1 MEQRDYVLALQQSLE
16 KKVDILLKVKAMNE
30 QQALLLSEE
39 DPDID
44 KWDELT
50 NTKGELVDEIN
61 FLDEGFN
68 EVYEHVRDEL
78 QVNREAYKKEINH
91 MQDLIRKLTE
101 LSEVIQSEEARNKE
115 AAMRHFARLKKK
127 GKVLTQS
134 NRAAKLYKDNMQKV
148 NYIDPQFFNEKH

>member
-1 MEQRDYVLALQQSLE
+1 MEQRNYILALIQSLE
-16 KKVDILLKVKAMNE
+16 KKVDILNKIRVKNE
-30 QQALLLSEE
+30 EQTLLLSEE

-50 NTKGELVDEIN
+50 TRKGELIDEIN
-61 FLDEGFN
+61 FLDDGFN

-78 QVNREAYKKEINH
+78 QANREAYKEEILH

-115 AAMRHFARLKKK
+115 AAERHFARLKKK

-134 NRAAKLYKDNMQKV
+134 NRAAKLYKDSMQKV

>member
-16 KKVDILLKVKAMNE
+16 KKVDILLKVKALNE

-50 NTKGELVDEIN
+50 TAKGELIDEIN

-78 QVNREAYKKEINH
+78 QVNREAYKKEITH
-91 MQDLIRKLTE
+91 MQELIRKLTE
-101 LSEVIQSEEARNKE
+101 LSEVIQSGEARNKE
-115 AAMRHFARLKKK
+115 AATRHFARLKKK

-148 NYIDPQFFNEKH
+148 NYVDPQFFNEKH

>member
-50 NTKGELVDEIN
+50 NKKGELVDEIN

-127 GKVLTQS
+127 RKSSDTVESGS
-134 NRAAKLYKDNMQKV
+134 
-148 NYIDPQFFNEKH
+148 

>member
-1 MEQRDYVLALQQSLE
+1 MEHKNYIQILIQSLE
-16 KKVDILLKVKAMNE
+16 KKADILDKIKIKNE
-30 QQALLLSEE
+30 EQALLLSEE

-50 NTKGELVDEIN
+50 TSKGELVDEIN

-68 EVYEHVRDEL
+68 EVYEHVREEL
-78 QVNREAYKKEINH
+78 QNNREAYKEEILH
-91 MQDLIRKLTE
+91 MQDLIRRLTE
-101 LSEVIQSEEARNKE
+101 LSEVIQSGEARNKE
-115 AAMRHFARLKKK
+115 AAERHFARLKKK

-148 NYIDPQFFNEKH
+148 NYVDPQFFNEKH

>member
-1 MEQRDYVLALQQSLE
+1 MESKNYVLALIQSLE
-16 KKVDILLKVKAMNE
+16 KKADILNRIRVENE
-30 QQALLLSEE
+30 KQALLLSEE
-39 DPDID
+39 DPNID

-50 NTKGELVDEIN
+50 TRKGELIDEIN

-68 EVYEHVRDEL
+68 EVYEHVREEL
-78 QVNREAYKKEINH
+78 TSNREAYKEEILR
-91 MQDLIRKLTE
+91 MQDLIRTLTE

-115 AAMRHFARLKKK
+115 AAERHFARLKKQ

-148 NYIDPQFFNEKH
+148 NYVDPQFFNEKH

>member
-1 MEQRDYVLALQQSLE
+1 MEQRNYILALIQSLE
-16 KKVDILLKVKAMNE
+16 KKVDILNKIRVKNE
-30 QQALLLSEE
+30 EQTLLLSEE

-50 NTKGELVDEIN
+50 TRKGELIDEIN
-61 FLDEGFN
+61 FLDDGFN

-78 QVNREAYKKEINH
+78 QANREAYKEEILH

-115 AAMRHFARLKKK
+115 AAERHFARLKKK

>member
-1 MEQRDYVLALQQSLE
+1 MEQKDYVQALEQSLE
-16 KKVDILLKVKAMNE
+16 KKVDILLKVEALNKE
-30 QQALLLSEE
+30 QTLLLNEE

-50 NTKGELVDEIN
+50 TCKGELIDEIN
-61 FLDEGFN
+61 FLDDGFN

-78 QVNREAYKKEINH
+78 QTNRESYKKEISH

-115 AAMRHFARLKKK
+115 AAERHFARLKKK

-134 NRAAKLYKDNMQKV
+134 SRAAKLYKDNMQKV
-148 NYIDPQFFNEKH
+148 NYVDPQFFNEKH